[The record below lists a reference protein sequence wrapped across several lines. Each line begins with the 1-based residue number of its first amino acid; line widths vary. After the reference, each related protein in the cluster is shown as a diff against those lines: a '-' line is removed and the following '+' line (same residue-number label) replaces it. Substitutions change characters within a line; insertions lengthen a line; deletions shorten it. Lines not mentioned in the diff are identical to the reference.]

1 MDTNAQALEQALG
14 VLREQFQGQLAGG
27 MKGGLVTMRQALQ
40 TRLGIDE
47 LEADRVVKKLAET
60 GRLRYMG
67 GAATDDDAV
76 NVMGTATGPAL
87 IIPGTTAA
95 QGGGPVAV
103 PATTALAMGAI
114 NNPQGVVGGPVTGS
128 AAAAATDDEAH
139 VLAPRD
145 TSVADRTP
153 AKVAENQSGG
163 TMGNLADTNVEAPPV
178 TDMSGGYWQIV

>member
-1 MDTNAQALEQALG
+1 MDTNAQALEQALA

-27 MKGGLVTMRQALQ
+27 MKGGLVAMRQALQ
-40 TRLGIDE
+40 TRMGIDE

-60 GRLRYMG
+60 GRLRYVG
-67 GAATDDDAV
+67 GEATDDDEV
-76 NVMGTATGPAL
+76 NVMRTGTGPAL

-128 AAAAATDDEAH
+128 AAAAAAGDEAH

-145 TSVADRTP
+145 TTVADQTP
-153 AKVAENQSGG
+153 AKVAENLSGA
-163 TMGNLADTNVEAPPV
+163 TMGNLADTNVEPPRINDA
-178 TDMSGGYWQIV
+178 TGGYWQIA